1 MRKWDSQGRV
11 WMILTVT
18 LVMLWSPMAFAHT
31 KGISLSRYGLV
42 DVSWT
47 GNIVYG
53 NFSEYNEGFNPL
65 KLGDRQFRGLTLTS
79 FDVSFTQDCFIL
91 YANFPCKWALFT
103 AWEQD
108 AAAIEEAFILF
119 HKMPAYLQGK
129 IGIHRV
135 NFAKLNQY
143 HDHEWAFA
151 DPPLITTFFL
161 GVDGVHN
168 VGAELNWQPPT
179 PFFTELS
186 ASLVRAPVG
195 DFERTF
201 PGQVDKVAGGSDANK
216 FVLFNRATTFFDLT
230 LNSNLELGGSFAMG
244 KNKSETMN
252 FTSPSGSDFIS
263 NPSSLSIDL
272 DDRTYLYGGDFT
284 FQWKPRPYA
293 PYVRWTS
300 EFLWGRREN
309 PVILSLDRTAR
320 GVGVDLDT
328 QITRTIMDSDTVGG
342 MYSEL
347 VYRLTYYWE
356 VDGRLDFV
364 GMPVGHEDRQLR
376 YTGSLRYYINPVS
389 RISFQYSYTDN
400 SGLDKGYGTYYLQYN
415 IGGGT
420 VTPGVGKFYNLF

>member
-1 MRKWDSQGRV
+1 MRKWDSQRKV
-11 WMILTVT
+11 WIILTVAT
-18 LVMLWSPMAFAHT
+18 VMLWSPMAFAHT

-47 GNIVYG
+47 GNMVYG
-53 NFSEYNEGFNPL
+53 NFSDYNSGFNPL

-79 FDVSFTQDCFIL
+79 FDLSLSQDCFIM

-103 AWEQD
+103 AFGQD
-108 AAAIEEAFILF
+108 TAGIEEAFIMF
-119 HKMPAYLQGK
+119 HKMPAYLQAK
-129 IGIHRV
+129 VGIHRV
-135 NFAKLNQY
+135 NFGKLNQY

-179 PFFTELS
+179 PIFTELS
-186 ASLVRAPVG
+186 ASLMRGPVG

-201 PGQVDKVAGGSDANK
+201 PGQFDKVAGGSDTNK
-216 FVLFNRATTFFDLT
+216 FVLFTRATTFFDLT

-244 KNKSETMN
+244 RNKSETMN
-252 FTSPSGSDFIS
+252 LTPGSTL
-263 NPSSLSIDL
+263 NPNGIAAGLN
-272 DDRTYLYGGDFT
+272 DRTDLYGFDFT
-284 FQWKPRPYA
+284 YQWKPRPYN
-293 PYVRWTS
+293 PFVRWTS
-300 EFLWGRREN
+300 EFLWGKREN
-309 PVILSLDRTAR
+309 PVVLNLDRAAR
-320 GVGVDLDT
+320 GAGFALDP
-328 QITRTIMDSDTVGG
+328 QIAHTIRNSDTVGG

-347 VYRLTYYWE
+347 AYRMTYYWE

-389 RISFQYSYTDN
+389 KLSFQYSYTDN
-400 SGLDKGYGTYYLQYN
+400 SGLDKGYSTYYLHYN